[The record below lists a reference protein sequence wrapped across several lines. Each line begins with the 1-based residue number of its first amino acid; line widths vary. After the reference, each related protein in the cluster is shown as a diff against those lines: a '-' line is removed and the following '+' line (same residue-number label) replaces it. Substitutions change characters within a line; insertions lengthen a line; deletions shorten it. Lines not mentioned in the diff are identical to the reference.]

1 MNENN
6 FDFHIPRWEQLPD
19 IELYSDQV
27 VNYLETR
34 LNVFH
39 LDKSEKLITK
49 AMINNYVKKGVL
61 KPPVKKKYDRTHL
74 AYLFV
79 ICLMKQVY
87 SISDIKEMVRLAL
100 GVAPIDLSYNE
111 FCMVL
116 EESIDCIFNNK
127 IYIDE
132 DSLGKARQLLK
143 CATQS
148 YANKLYVQS
157 KFLNKSP

>member
-1 MNENN
+1 MTESS
-6 FDFHIPRWEQLPD
+6 FDFRIPRWEQLPD

-27 VNYLETR
+27 INYLETR
-34 LNVFH
+34 LGLFH
-39 LDKSEKLITK
+39 LDRSERILTK
-49 AMINNYVKKGVL
+49 AMINNYVKQGVL

-87 SISDIKEMVRLAL
+87 SISDIKIMVRLAL

-111 FCMVL
+111 FCIVL

-132 DSLGKARQLLK
+132 DSLGKARHLLK

-148 YANKLYVQS
+148 YANKLYVQIT
-157 KFLNKSP
+157 FLNK